1 MARGWESKAIED
13 QQAARETST
22 RVAGPELSA
31 EEAARQ
37 QQRDSLLLARTR
49 VLSDL
54 QHACR
59 APHRAMLEAALAD
72 LDRRLADPVP
82 DPEHAGEAPP
92 R

>member
-13 QQAARETST
+13 QQAARDTSP
-22 RVAGPELSA
+22 RVAGPELTS
-31 EEAARQ
+31 EQAARQ
-37 QQRDSLLLARTR
+37 QQRDSLLLARVR

-72 LDRRLADPVP
+72 LERRLADSSP
-82 DPEHAGEAPP
+82 DGEATP